1 MVESGEVI
9 CRLKPMEDLF
19 ELFHELR
26 EWGRGEGEE
35 KGEEG

>member
-1 MVESGEVI
+1 
-9 CRLKPMEDLF
+9 MEDLI

>member
-9 CRLKPMEDLF
+9 CHLKPMEDLF

-26 EWGRGEGEE
+26 EWGGGEGKE

>member
-9 CRLKPMEDLF
+9 CRLKPMEDLI
-19 ELFHELR
+19 ELFHELG